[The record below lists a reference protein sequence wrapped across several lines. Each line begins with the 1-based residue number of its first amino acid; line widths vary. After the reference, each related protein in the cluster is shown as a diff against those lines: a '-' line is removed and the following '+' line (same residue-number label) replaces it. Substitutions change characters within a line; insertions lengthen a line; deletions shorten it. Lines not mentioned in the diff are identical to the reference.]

1 MSIFSTEI
9 KERFIVLKD
18 NGYSLDEISQLLNVS
33 MDKIERWNSALIQE
47 PEFDLVE
54 ELERERIRGI
64 YRGQSGREEK

>member
-1 MSIFSTEI
+1 MSVFSTEI

-18 NGYSLDEISQLLNVS
+18 NGYSLEEISELLNVS
-33 MDKIERWNSALIQE
+33 MDKLERWNSALIQA

-54 ELERERIRGI
+54 ELERERIREI